1 MQVAGNSGWKHHL
14 ERGGRGPDAR
24 GLVVSVLF
32 FLGVNYGWLL
42 FMEPPHSPDE
52 S

>member
-1 MQVAGNSGWKHHL
+1 
-14 ERGGRGPDAR
+14 
-24 GLVVSVLF
+24 VLF